1 MPFCTIDHAS
11 CTIAPR
17 ICTIERRCPQPS
29 LPRRS
34 PARPKRCMFALDVRP
49 SSRPRLSRCIPP
61 ACLPQSIAYLPH
73 TLVNITMLALQP
85 ETHGRD
91 PRRMEDVPLEINH
104 VQACCRALYTLCS
117 PLSSLTYT
125 GSTPP
130 PIAKISNHSFP
141 LDHHMRE
148 TSWLSMSELHTQR
161 PLARAGQVPAPP
173 PQDQVHPSGQAVR
186 DLLRDGQCRRR
197 VPAVDQHGPV
207 LDDLRVLTGDRRR
220 DC

>member
-17 ICTIERRCPQPS
+17 ICTIERRCPRPS

-49 SSRPRLSRCIPP
+49 SSGPRLSRCIPP

-117 PLSSLTYT
+117 PLSSLTY
-125 GSTPP
+125 
-130 PIAKISNHSFP
+130 
-141 LDHHMRE
+141 R
-148 TSWLSMSELHTQR
+148 LHTST
-161 PLARAGQVPAPP
+161 
-173 PQDQVHPSGQAVR
+173 D
-186 DLLRDGQCRRR
+186 
-197 VPAVDQHGPV
+197 
-207 LDDLRVLTGDRRR
+207 
-220 DC
+220 

>member
-1 MPFCTIDHAS
+1 MQLPPPRVRAPGGGRLTDRRHSGSTHTLTPLSPRTTLSHVPCFDSRSVWSQTLLRDQKSGWTATGDCDCPPSVRGESCPLMPFCTIDHAS

-85 ETHGRD
+85 ETHGRE
-91 PRRMEDVPLEINH
+91 EDVPLEINH
-104 VQACCRALYTLCS
+104 VQACC
-117 PLSSLTYT
+117 
-125 GSTPP
+125 
-130 PIAKISNHSFP
+130 
-141 LDHHMRE
+141 
-148 TSWLSMSELHTQR
+148 Q
-161 PLARAGQVPAPP
+161 
-173 PQDQVHPSGQAVR
+173 
-186 DLLRDGQCRRR
+186 
-197 VPAVDQHGPV
+197 
-207 LDDLRVLTGDRRR
+207 
-220 DC
+220 